1 MLAIQLPKWL
11 VDIWSTY
18 SDVIVP
24 ALVTIIVAIL
34 GWLAVT
40 IRADA
45 KARLSRTDAE
55 LVALQKINEREDT
68 RPELTKVQDELKR
81 VQQSNTYLGEMFDL
95 VFQNSTLKPE
105 VKEAL
110 TILKNK
116 LLYGTEDDVV
126 NTLTTENARL
136 NELVESLMQ
145 QINSTSSVVVENT
158 DTRTRR

>member
-1 MLAIQLPKWL
+1 MLAIQLPTWL

-110 TILKNK
+110 TVLKNK

-136 NELVESLMQ
+136 NELVENLMQ

>member
-1 MLAIQLPKWL
+1 MLAIQLPTWL

>member
-11 VDIWSTY
+11 VDTWSTY

-45 KARLSRTDAE
+45 KARLARTDAE

-105 VKEAL
+105 VKESL

-158 DTRTRR
+158 ETRTRR

>member
-1 MLAIQLPKWL
+1 MLAIQLPTWL

-136 NELVESLMQ
+136 NELVEGLMQ

>member
-1 MLAIQLPKWL
+1 MLAIQLPTWL

-158 DTRTRR
+158 ETRTRR

>member
-1 MLAIQLPKWL
+1 MLAIQLPTWL

-105 VKEAL
+105 VKESL

>member
-1 MLAIQLPKWL
+1 MLAIQLPTWL

-110 TILKNK
+110 TVLKNK

-158 DTRTRR
+158 ETRTRR

>member
-1 MLAIQLPKWL
+1 MLAIQLPTWL

-110 TILKNK
+110 TVLKNK

>member
-1 MLAIQLPKWL
+1 MLAIQLPTWL

-40 IRADA
+40 IKADA

>member
-1 MLAIQLPKWL
+1 MLAIQLPTWL

-55 LVALQKINEREDT
+55 LVALQKINEKEDT

-105 VKEAL
+105 VKDAL
-110 TILKNK
+110 TVLKNK

-158 DTRTRR
+158 ETRTRR

>member
-1 MLAIQLPKWL
+1 MLAIQLPTWL

-110 TILKNK
+110 TVLKNK

-136 NELVESLMQ
+136 NELVESLMK

-158 DTRTRR
+158 ETRTRR

>member
-1 MLAIQLPKWL
+1 MLAIQLPTWL
-11 VDIWSTY
+11 VDIWSAY